1 MDICS
6 VIKTRLAE
14 FGLEQKDLAA
24 AAEVTESYISQLLNG
39 KKLPPAP
46 SRTDIYEKLGKV
58 LKLSHGEL
66 EKLAAAQRM
75 DALRRN
81 YEEPQGALLKE
92 TRNLILRKCV
102 AARQKDIR
110 SIFERQPFG
119 ELERLVTK
127 TLLDVVSR
135 VAKSELDNETW
146 LEQVA
151 QLGDRTH
158 EQMRVIILE
167 FLDTDIFNISHEDCA
182 SFLDPLIARWDIDL
196 STFDMEI
203 TLNERL
209 VPGEPKRLAF
219 IEKSDDSQHGEQP
232 GLTEFIQDSVLS
244 GDLSEKELEF
254 LRKLSFKKRRPNR
267 LFYYRAIQ
275 ILRDPLHFL
284 PAEGE

>member
-1 MDICS
+1 MDVRS
-6 VIKTRLAE
+6 AIKTRIE
-14 FGLEQKDLAA
+14 EMGLEQKDLAK
-24 AAEVTESYISQLLNG
+24 AAEVTESYISQLLTG

-46 SRTDIYEKLGKV
+46 GRTDIYGKLGKV

-92 TRNLILRKCV
+92 TRNLILRKCA
-102 AARQKDIR
+102 AARQKNIR

-119 ELERLVTK
+119 ELEQLVTK
-127 TLLDVVSR
+127 NLLDVVSR
-135 VAKSELDNETW
+135 VAQAELGNLAW
-146 LEQVA
+146 LEEVA

-158 EQMRVIILE
+158 EQMRVTILE
-167 FLDTDIFNISHEDCA
+167 FLDTDIFSISHEDCV

-209 VPGEPKRLAF
+209 APGEPKRLSF
-219 IEKSDDSQHGEQP
+219 IEKNANNQREDQP
-232 GLTEFIQDSVLS
+232 GLTEFIQDPMLS
-244 GDLSEKELEF
+244 SDLAEEELEF
-254 LRKLSFKKRRPNR
+254 LRQLSLKNRRPNR
-267 LFYYRAIQ
+267 LFYYRALQ
-275 ILRDPLHFL
+275 VFRDPLHFL
-284 PAEGE
+284 AAEAE